1 LVKNETINSS
11 LVDVAMGRA
20 AADRVIRGGQ
30 WVSVQTGEIIPSSD
44 IAIKG
49 SRIAYV
55 GPDASHAVSS
65 TTEIIEAE
73 GRYLVPGLL
82 DGHMHIESSMLTIT
96 EFVRAVIPHGTTG
109 LFIDPHEIAN
119 IYGLNGIRLMVDE
132 AVDQPVHVWIQV
144 PSCVPSAPGFE
155 TPGSI
160 LTADEIAQALSW
172 PGVIGLGEVMDFPGV
187 VANEPRLMAE
197 IAAAQRLGK
206 VVGGHYASPDL
217 GLIFHG
223 YAAGGAADDHEG
235 TSMEDAVA
243 RSRQGMQV
251 MMRFGSA
258 WHDVPKQVKAVT
270 HSNLDPRGFSLCTD
284 DSHAQTLVH
293 EGHVNR
299 AVQIAIAHGVPPVT
313 AIQMATIN
321 TAQHFGVARLVGM
334 IAPGRS
340 ADVLLVPD
348 LVAMRPEVVVA
359 QGRIVFRDQEI
370 QTERKAFPYPEWVR
384 RSIKLPASVTPDQF
398 RLATDKT
405 GVVTANV
412 IGLIENQA
420 PNRHLKLKLP
430 VIEGEVRANIHQDLA
445 KIALVERHH
454 NTGRIQVGLVRGF
467 GFQVPCAVASSVAHD
482 CHHIVVVGT
491 SDLAMAKAVNIL
503 AEQGGGQ
510 VILRESEII
519 GFTPL
524 PIAGLMSDQDA
535 DVVARQAAELL
546 AGFRLCG
553 CMLNNPNMQLSLG
566 LVDVNQFRFIPVLES
581 EI

>member
-1 LVKNETINSS
+1 
-11 LVDVAMGRA
+11 MGRA

-553 CMLNNPNMQLSLG
+553 CMLNNPNMQLSLSALVVIPELRLSDLG